1 MIILLLVIIP
11 WQAENDKLKAIMSEE
26 RRLKEAN
33 EKLLSNICNEV
44 VKAAG
49 SGNNSQPLDTVK
61 QIISEHKVCG
71 YDPKSGGVASS
82 VL

>member
-1 MIILLLVIIP
+1 
-11 WQAENDKLKAIMSEE
+11 MSEE

-71 YDPKSGGVASS
+71 HDPKSVVFIRLGASLHLFCNPHTL
-82 VL
+82 VM

>member
-1 MIILLLVIIP
+1 
-11 WQAENDKLKAIMSEE
+11 MSEE

-71 YDPKSGGVASS
+71 YDPKSVVFIFLVALLDMFCSPHTL
-82 VL
+82 VM

>member
-1 MIILLLVIIP
+1 
-11 WQAENDKLKAIMSEE
+11 MSEE

-71 YDPKSGGVASS
+71 YDPKSVVLYVCMYVCIIISS
-82 VL
+82 LNQPYGDAWE

>member
-1 MIILLLVIIP
+1 
-11 WQAENDKLKAIMSEE
+11 MSEE

-61 QIISEHKVCG
+61 QIISEHKVCVYNSVVFIFLG
-71 YDPKSGGVASS
+71 ASLHLFCS
-82 VL
+82 DVTILL